1 VEILGEIFYL
11 FVRLGART
19 LCSNY
24 AAIIIGIAVWLAHG
38 VREWHNSVFLFTL
51 KQGLCV
57 RLFVLCL
64 CLLSFN
70 AFAVNVSDLYRI
82 SVAVDDQSEKSRKLG
97 VQWAFQQLL
106 IKVSGYEE
114 VLENRTL
121 VEASQNALQYMQGFS
136 YHQDDANNQ
145 IYLQA
150 WFSKDLLIPLMR
162 RAQVPIWGENRP
174 LLLNWLAVESNTNAI
189 TSGNGVNSGGRL
201 LISEQ
206 SPEWKTRLGR
216 AFSERG
222 LPILWPINDLED
234 QSALPLNQL
243 WWLISDSII
252 KASVR
257 YQTDAVL
264 AGKLNQSAEGIWQ
277 YEGVLMQGAQS
288 LSILTKGDSPLAALT
303 NVSITVGRFFADQ
316 FAIKSDQMN
325 GRSGIRILVKKVKD
339 FSDYSKVLAYL
350 QSISGVRLVEVAQ
363 VDRDNLQLYLSL
375 EGSWDKVQRII
386 RLDNKLFSL
395 QEKEFEW
402 AQERPG
408 VL

>member
-1 VEILGEIFYL
+1 M
-11 FVRLGART
+11 
-19 LCSNY
+19 
-24 AAIIIGIAVWLAHG
+24 VWLAHG
-38 VREWHNSVFLFTL
+38 VREWHNSAFLFTL
-51 KQGLCV
+51 KQGFCV

-64 CLLSFN
+64 CLFSFN

-82 SVAVDDQSEKSRKLG
+82 SVAVDDQSEESRKLG

-106 IKVSGYEE
+106 IKVSGYQE
-114 VLENRTL
+114 VLDNRTL
-121 VEASQNALQYMQGFS
+121 VEASQNALRYMQGFS
-136 YHQDDANNQ
+136 YQQDDVDDQ
-145 IYLQA
+145 MYLQA
-150 WFSKDLLIPLMR
+150 WFSKALLIPLMR

-174 LLLNWLAVESNTNAI
+174 LLLNWLAVESNTNA
-189 TSGNGVNSGGRL
+189 TASANFGGGGRL

-206 SPEWKTRLGR
+206 SAEWKTRLGR

-222 LPILWPINDLED
+222 LPILWPINDLKD
-234 QSALPLNQL
+234 QSALPLNKL
-243 WWLISDSII
+243 WWLISDSIAE
-252 KASVR
+252 ASVR
-257 YQTDAVL
+257 YQADAVL

-277 YEGVLMQGAQS
+277 YEGVLVQGEQN
-288 LSILTKGDSPLAALT
+288 LSILTAGDSPLAALIK
-303 NVSITVGRFFADQ
+303 VSTEVGRFFADQ
-316 FAIKSDQMN
+316 FAIKSDLMN

-350 QSISGVRLVEVAQ
+350 QSISGVRLVEVVQ

-386 RLDNKLFSL
+386 RLDNKLSSL

-402 AQERPG
+402 AQSRLG

>member
-1 VEILGEIFYL
+1 
-11 FVRLGART
+11 
-19 LCSNY
+19 
-24 AAIIIGIAVWLAHG
+24 

-82 SVAVDDQSEKSRKLG
+82 SVAVDDQSEESRKLG

-106 IKVSGYEE
+106 IKVSGYQK

-121 VEASQNALQYMQGFS
+121 VEASQNALRYMQGFS
-136 YHQDDANNQ
+136 YHQDDVDDQ
-145 IYLQA
+145 VYLQA
-150 WFSKDLLIPLMR
+150 WFSKALLIPLMR

-174 LLLNWLAVESNTNAI
+174 LLLNWLAVESSKLPADASAIIFESNTNAI
-189 TSGNGVNSGGRL
+189 TFGDGVVSGERL

-206 SPEWKTRLGR
+206 SPEWKTRFGR

-222 LPILWPINDLED
+222 LPMLWPINDLED

-252 KASVR
+252 KASIR

-264 AGKLNQSAEGIWQ
+264 AGKLNQSVEGIWQ
-277 YEGVLMQGAQS
+277 YDGLLIRGDQS
-288 LSILTKGDSPLAALT
+288 LSILTEGDSPLAALT
-303 NVSITVGRFFADQ
+303 NVSTEVGRFFADQ
-316 FAIKSDQMN
+316 FAIKSDLMN
-325 GRSGIRILVKKVKD
+325 GRSGIRIVVKKVKD
-339 FSDYSKVLAYL
+339 FSDYSKILAYL

-363 VDRDNLQLYLSL
+363 VDRENLQLYLSL

-402 AQERPG
+402 AQ
-408 VL
+408 